1 MGGIYTAR
9 SPLRECLMSHNQEPA
24 AGDRPEE
31 VSGSGAG
38 SGAPRRQFAPG
49 SESQFVVY
57 PDAPHAFFADYR
69 PSDREQAARDAWA
82 RCLDWFKK
90 HGSS

>member
-9 SPLRECLMSHNQEPA
+9 SPLRECLMSHNHEPA

-31 VSGSGAG
+31 
-38 SGAPRRQFAPG
+38 
-49 SESQFVVY
+49 
-57 PDAPHAFFADYR
+57 APHAFFADYR

-90 HGSS
+90 HGLS